1 MMIYLLS
8 GSKGLSPAAQVFA
21 VVATKENENIFAYGH
36 FCVANSRGVIRFAS
50 ILWRDYHINK
60 WSFSST
66 YLYGGSR
73 GARTPDLLGVNEAL

>member
-1 MMIYLLS
+1 MQAPVVVVVTSALRTCAERL
-8 GSKGLSPAAQVFA
+8 GSRPPCG
-21 VVATKENENIFAYGH
+21 G
-36 FCVANSRGVIRFAS
+36 
-50 ILWRDYHINK
+50 DYHINK